1 MEPTGLDGAQPH
13 ITEIN
18 SIEEVAVLFEY
29 AHPDDLFVFDVDLVI
44 LEPVNPA
51 QQMRFH
57 AHPELSKIKAAV
69 GEFIKKKP
77 NPDEFYFSRTM
88 QREPSQ
94 PVEQALIDNI
104 LAL

>member
-1 MEPTGLDGAQPH
+1 
-13 ITEIN
+13 
-18 SIEEVAVLFEY
+18 
-29 AHPDDLFVFDVDLVI
+29 
-44 LEPVNPA
+44 
-51 QQMRFH
+51 
-57 AHPELSKIKAAV
+57 LSKIKAAV